1 MRTSTLMALVAVVAV
16 LVTSCQS
23 PTSDTQLPRR
33 ATKAELNQ
41 DAQAALER
49 LYVLMP
55 ASTTLMPTAKAVM
68 VFPRVLKAGLVI
80 GGQFGNGV
88 LYSGGKVAGYYN
100 TTAGSYGLQIGA
112 QGFGYAL
119 FFMSDEALEY
129 LKKSEG
135 WEIGVGPSLVVVDEG
150 VAKTLTTTT
159 AKRDIY
165 AFIFDQKGLMAGIG
179 IQGSKITPID
189 PEP

>member
-1 MRTSTLMALVAVVAV
+1 MKPTSLMTLIAALAV
-16 LVTSCQS
+16 LATSCQS

-33 ATKAELNQ
+33 ATKSELNQ
-41 DAQAALER
+41 DAEAALVR
-49 LYVLMP
+49 LYELMP
-55 ASTTLMPTAKAVM
+55 ASTTLMPTAKGVM
-68 VFPRVLKAGLVI
+68 VFPRVIKAGLVI
-80 GGQFGNGV
+80 GGQYGNGV

-100 TTAGSYGLQIGA
+100 TAGGSYGLQIGV
-112 QGFGYAL
+112 QGFSYAL

-129 LKKSEG
+129 MKKSEG

-179 IQGSKITPID
+179 IQGCKITPID
-189 PEP
+189 PAP